1 VEPTYK
7 PLSTSHNTLG
17 LTLIHESEDE
27 SVSRVLCVRMPAPM
41 EKMGGASLVG
51 GVLQTNA

>member
-27 SVSRVLCVRMPAPM
+27 SVSRVLCVAPM